1 MSHAPS
7 GQVLTSRETNNHEH
21 IRYGDWPRCGG
32 GLHDRSQLAA
42 AQEGADYRAMK
53 FRLDRCLRRVGP
65 N

>member
-32 GLHDRSQLAA
+32 LHDRGQLAA
-42 AQEGADYRAMK
+42 AQEGVDYR
-53 FRLDRCLRRVGP
+53 
-65 N
+65 